1 MTPPW
6 YRAAWAL
13 ARPIAGLAARGDS
26 KLARAARGRLGGA
39 GALAA
44 WATAHRERGR
54 PLVWM
59 HAASVGEGR
68 QAEAILQR
76 LRAARP
82 GWQFVYTFLSPSAER
97 FAATLPVAFAG
108 YVPAD
113 TPGETGRAL
122 DALRPDLLCFSATD
136 VWPELVRQASRRG
149 VRLALVS
156 ANLSATSSRLGTV
169 ARSLL
174 GPAYAAFDRV
184 GAIDDADA
192 ARLVALGV
200 REDRIT
206 VTGDT
211 RHDAAHARAAAVDRT
226 APHLRALA
234 ADGDLRPILVAGST
248 WPADETRLLAAL
260 GRVLGEGTAL
270 RLVLAPHEPT
280 AAHLSGLAESLPL
293 ALGSLVRVRSLSEL
307 EVQLGGGSQPGG
319 SQDVGAR
326 PAGAGWDVCLVDRVG
341 VLADLYAT
349 ATLAY
354 VGGGFGTAGLH
365 SVIEPAA
372 LGVPV
377 LFGPRWQGSR
387 DARLLLDAA
396 GGRSVSDE
404 ATLAAALRHWLHD
417 ETARAAA
424 GAAARAVVDRGQG
437 AAERSV
443 GLLLSLLEPPAD

>member
-6 YRAAWAL
+6 YRVAWAL

-26 KLARAARGRLGGA
+26 KLARAVRGRLGGA
-39 GALAA
+39 GALVA

-54 PLVWM
+54 TLVWM

-68 QAEAILQR
+68 QAEAVIER

-82 GWQFVYTFLSPSAER
+82 GWQFVHTFLSPSAER
-97 FAATLPVAFAG
+97 LAATLPVAFAG
-108 YVPAD
+108 YIPAD
-113 TPGETGRAL
+113 TPGDTGRAL

-136 VWPELVRQASRRG
+136 VWPELVRQAARRG

-156 ANLSATSSRLGTV
+156 ANLAAASSRLGTV
-169 ARSLL
+169 ARSAL

-184 GAIDDADA
+184 GAIAAADA

-211 RHDAAHARAAAVDRT
+211 RHDAAHARASAVDRT
-226 APHLRALA
+226 SPHLRALA
-234 ADGDLRPILVAGST
+234 VDGDPRPILVAGST
-248 WPADETRLLAAL
+248 WPADEARLLAAV
-260 GRVLGEGTAL
+260 GSVLGEGTGL

-280 AAHLSGLAESLPL
+280 AAHLAGLARSL
-293 ALGSLVRVRSLSEL
+293 ALALRAGVRVRSLSDL
-307 EVQLGGGSQPGG
+307 EALLPRGAPPGG
-319 SQDVGAR
+319 AP
-326 PAGAGWDVCLVDRVG
+326 PAGAGWDVCLVDRTG
-341 VLADLYAT
+341 VLADLYA
-349 ATLAY
+349 AAAFAY
-354 VGGGFGTAGLH
+354 VGGGFGRSGLH

-387 DARLLLDAA
+387 DARLLLDAG

-404 ATLAAALRHWLHD
+404 ATLEAALGHWLHD
-417 ETARAAA
+417 ETARTAA

>member
-26 KLARAARGRLGGA
+26 KLARAVRGRLGGA

-44 WATAHRERGR
+44 WAAAHRERGR

-82 GWQFVYTFLSPSAER
+82 GWQVVYTFLSPSAER
-97 FAATLPVAFAG
+97 LAATLPVAFAG

-113 TPGETGRAL
+113 TPEETGRAL
-122 DALRPDLLCFSATD
+122 DAVRPDLLCFSATD

-156 ANLSATSSRLGTV
+156 ANLAAASSRLGTV

-184 GAIDDADA
+184 GTIDDADA

-200 REDRIT
+200 RGDRIT

-211 RHDAAHARAAAVDRT
+211 RHDAAHARATAVDRT
-226 APHLRALA
+226 APHLRTLA
-234 ADGDLRPILVAGST
+234 VDGDLRPILVAGST
-248 WPADETRLLAAL
+248 WPADETRLLAAV
-260 GRVLGEGTAL
+260 GRVLGEGSAL

-280 AAHLSGLAESLPL
+280 AAHLSDLAESLPL
-293 ALGSLVRVRSLSEL
+293 TLGSLVRIRSLSDL
-307 EVQLGGGSQPGG
+307 EAQLRGGAQ
-319 SQDVGAR
+319 
-326 PAGAGWDVCLVDRVG
+326 PAGTGWDVCLVDRVG
-341 VLADLYAT
+341 VLADLYA
-349 ATLAY
+349 AAALAY
-354 VGGGFGTAGLH
+354 VGGGFGRAGLH

-396 GGRSVSDE
+396 GGRSVHDE
-404 ATLAAALRHWLHD
+404 ATLEAALRHWLHD
-417 ETARAAA
+417 ETARTAA
-424 GAAARAVVDRGQG
+424 GAAARAVVDRGRG

-443 GLLLSLLEPPAD
+443 GLLLSLLEPPAA

>member
-6 YRAAWAL
+6 YRVVWAL

-26 KLARAARGRLGGA
+26 KLARAVRGRLGGA

-44 WATAHRERGR
+44 WAAAHRERGC

-68 QAEAILQR
+68 QAEAVLER

-97 FAATLPVAFAG
+97 LATTLPVAFAG
-108 YVPAD
+108 YIPAD
-113 TPGETGRAL
+113 TPGHTGRAL

-156 ANLSATSSRLGTV
+156 ANLAAASSRLGTV
-169 ARSLL
+169 ARLAL
-174 GPAYAAFDRV
+174 GPAYAALDRV

-211 RHDAAHARAAAVDRT
+211 RHDAAHARASAVDR
-226 APHLRALA
+226 ASPHLRALA
-234 ADGDLRPILVAGST
+234 VDGDPRPILVAGST
-248 WPADETRLLAAL
+248 WPADETRLLAAV
-260 GRVLGEGTAL
+260 GSVLGEGTGL

-280 AAHLSGLAESLPL
+280 AAHLAGLAESLPL
-293 ALGSLVRVRSLSEL
+293 ALRAGVRVRSLSDL
-307 EVQLGGGSQPGG
+307 EARLPGG
-319 SQDVGAR
+319 APPAGAP

-341 VLADLYAT
+341 VLADLYA
-349 ATLAY
+349 AAAFAY
-354 VGGGFGTAGLH
+354 VGGGFGRSGLH

-377 LFGPRWQGSR
+377 LFGPRWRESR

-404 ATLAAALRHWLHD
+404 ATLTAALGHWLND
-417 ETARAAA
+417 QTARTAA

-443 GLLLSLLEPPAD
+443 GLLLSLLEPPAGQRL

>member
-26 KLARAARGRLGGA
+26 KLARAVRGRLGGA

-44 WATAHRERGR
+44 WAAAHRQRGR

-68 QAEAILQR
+68 QAEAVLQG

-82 GWQFVYTFLSPSAER
+82 GWQFVHTFVSPSAER

-113 TPGETGRAL
+113 TPGDTGRAL

-156 ANLSATSSRLGTV
+156 ANLAAASSRLGTV
-169 ARSLL
+169 ARALL

-184 GAIDDADA
+184 GAIDSADA

-200 REDRIT
+200 RADRIT

-234 ADGDLRPILVAGST
+234 ADGDSRPILVAGST
-248 WPADETRLLAAL
+248 WPADESRLLTAV
-260 GRVLGEGTAL
+260 GRVLGEGCAL

-293 ALGSLVRVRSLSEL
+293 ALGSGVRIRSLSDL
-307 EVQLGGGSQPGG
+307 EPRLGGSPQSGGPQPGG
-319 SQDVGAR
+319 GQ

-341 VLADLYAT
+341 VLADLYA
-349 ATLAY
+349 AAALAY

-396 GGRSVSDE
+396 GAGSVSDE

-424 GAAARAVVDRGQG
+424 GAAARAVVYRGQG

-443 GLLLSLLEPPAD
+443 GLLLSLLEPPAH

>member
-6 YRAAWAL
+6 YRVAWAL

-26 KLARAARGRLGGA
+26 KLARAVRGRLGGA

-44 WATAHRERGR
+44 WATARRERGR

-68 QAEAILQR
+68 QAEAVIER

-82 GWQFVYTFLSPSAER
+82 DWQFVHTFLSPSAER

-108 YVPAD
+108 YIPAD
-113 TPGETGRAL
+113 TPGDTGRAL
-122 DALRPDLLCFSATD
+122 DAVRPDLLCFSATD

-149 VRLALVS
+149 VQLALVS
-156 ANLSATSSRLGTV
+156 ANLAAASSRLGTV
-169 ARSLL
+169 ARSAL

-184 GAIDDADA
+184 GAIADADA

-211 RHDAAHARAAAVDRT
+211 RHDAAHARASAVDRT

-234 ADGDLRPILVAGST
+234 VDGDPRPILVAGST
-248 WPADETRLLAAL
+248 WPADEARLLAAV
-260 GRVLGEGTAL
+260 RNVLGEGTGL

-280 AAHLSGLAESLPL
+280 AAHLAGLAVSLPL
-293 ALGSLVRVRSLSEL
+293 ALGSGVRVRSLSDL
-307 EVQLGGGSQPGG
+307 EARLPN
-319 SQDVGAR
+319 GATPSGAQ
-326 PAGAGWDVCLVDRVG
+326 PAGARWDVCLVDRVG
-341 VLADLYAT
+341 VLADLYA
-349 ATLAY
+349 AAAFAY
-354 VGGGFGTAGLH
+354 VGGGFGRSGLH

-372 LGVPV
+372 LGVPM

-404 ATLAAALRHWLHD
+404 ATLVAALGHWLND
-417 ETARAAA
+417 ETARTAA

-437 AAERSV
+437 AADRSV
-443 GLLLSLLEPPAD
+443 GLLLSLLEPPAGQRL

>member
-13 ARPIAGLAARGDS
+13 ARPLAGLAARGDS
-26 KLARAARGRLGGA
+26 KLARAVRGRLGGA
-39 GALAA
+39 GALVE
-44 WATAHRERGR
+44 WSMAHRERGR

-68 QAEAILQR
+68 QAEAVLER

-97 FAATLPVAFAG
+97 LAATLPVAFAG

-113 TPGETGRAL
+113 TPGDTGRAL
-122 DALRPDLLCFSATD
+122 DAVRPDLLCFNATD

-156 ANLSATSSRLGTV
+156 ANLAAASSRLGTV

-184 GAIDDADA
+184 GAIDDPDA

-200 REDRIT
+200 REDRII
-206 VTGDT
+206 VTGDA
-211 RHDAAHARAAAVDRT
+211 RHDAAHARARAVDRT

-234 ADGDLRPILVAGST
+234 VDGDPRPILVAGST
-248 WPADETRLLAAL
+248 WPADETRLLPAL
-260 GRVLGEGTAL
+260 GRVLGEGTGL

-280 AAHLSGLAESLPL
+280 AAHLAGLARSLPL
-293 ALGSLVRVRSLSEL
+293 ALGSGVRVRLLSDL
-307 EVQLGGGSQPGG
+307 EAQLRGGTPPA
-319 SQDVGAR
+319 GAQ

-341 VLADLYAT
+341 VLADLYA
-349 ATLAY
+349 AAALAY
-354 VGGGFGTAGLH
+354 VGGGFGRAGLH

-396 GGRSVSDE
+396 GGRSVSDD
-404 ATLAAALRHWLHD
+404 ATLTAALRHWLND
-417 ETARAAA
+417 ETARTAA

-443 GLLLSLLEPPAD
+443 GLLLSLLEPPAQ

>member
-26 KLARAARGRLGGA
+26 KLARAVRGRLGGA

-44 WATAHRERGR
+44 WAAAHRERGR

-76 LRAARP
+76 LRIARP

-97 FAATLPVAFAG
+97 LAATLPVAFAG

-113 TPGETGRAL
+113 TPGDTGRAL
-122 DALRPDLLCFSATD
+122 DAVRPDLLCFSATD

-156 ANLSATSSRLGTV
+156 ANLAAASSRLGTV

-184 GAIDDADA
+184 GAIDDAHA

-200 REDRIT
+200 RKDRIT

-211 RHDAAHARAAAVDRT
+211 RHDAAHARATAVDRT
-226 APHLRALA
+226 VPHLRALA
-234 ADGDLRPILVAGST
+234 VDGDLRPVLVAGST
-248 WPADETRLLAAL
+248 WPADETRLLAAV
-260 GRVLGEGTAL
+260 GRVLGEGSAL

-293 ALGSLVRVRSLSEL
+293 ALGSLVRARSLSDL
-307 EVQLGGGSQPGG
+307 EAQLPGG
-319 SQDVGAR
+319 SPPGGAQ
-326 PAGAGWDVCLVDRVG
+326 PPGAGWDVCLVDRVG
-341 VLADLYAT
+341 VLADLYA
-349 ATLAY
+349 AAALAY
-354 VGGGFGTAGLH
+354 VGGGFGRAGLH

-396 GGRSVSDE
+396 GGRSVSDKT
-404 ATLAAALRHWLHD
+404 TLEAALRHWLHD
-417 ETARAAA
+417 ETARTAA

>member
-1 MTPPW
+1 MTPLW
-6 YRAAWAL
+6 YRAAWTL

-26 KLARAARGRLGGA
+26 KLARAVRGRLGG
-39 GALAA
+39 GAALSA
-44 WATAHRERGR
+44 WAAAHRERGR

-68 QAEAILQR
+68 QAEAVIER

-82 GWQFVYTFLSPSAER
+82 LWQFVHTFLSPSAER

-108 YVPAD
+108 YIPAD
-113 TPGETGRAL
+113 TPGDTGRAL

-156 ANLSATSSRLGTV
+156 ANLAAESSRLGTV
-169 ARSLL
+169 ARSAL

-184 GAIDDADA
+184 GAIADADA

-200 REDRIT
+200 REDSIT

-211 RHDAAHARAAAVDRT
+211 RHDAAHTRASAVDRT
-226 APHLRALA
+226 SPHLRALA
-234 ADGDLRPILVAGST
+234 VDGDSRPILVAGST
-248 WPADETRLLAAL
+248 WPADEARLLAAA
-260 GRVLGEGTAL
+260 GGVLGDGTGL
-270 RLVLAPHEPT
+270 RLVLAPHEPA
-280 AAHLSGLAESLPL
+280 AAHLAGLAGSLPL
-293 ALGSLVRVRSLSEL
+293 ALGSGVRVRLLSDL
-307 EVQLGGGSQPGG
+307 EARSARGTPPA
-319 SQDVGAR
+319 GAR

-341 VLADLYAT
+341 VLADLYA
-349 ATLAY
+349 AAAVAY
-354 VGGGFGTAGLH
+354 VGGGFGRAGLH

-387 DARLLLDAA
+387 DARLLLAAA

-404 ATLAAALRHWLHD
+404 AALEAALGHWLND
-417 ETARAAA
+417 ETARTAA

-443 GLLLSLLEPPAD
+443 GLLLSLLEPPAG

>member
-26 KLARAARGRLGGA
+26 KLARAVRGRLGGA

-44 WATAHRERGR
+44 WAPAHRERGR

-68 QAEAILQR
+68 QAEAVLQR

-82 GWQFVYTFLSPSAER
+82 GWQVVYTFLSPSAER
-97 FAATLPVAFAG
+97 LAATLPVAFAG

-122 DALRPDLLCFSATD
+122 DAVRPDLLCFSATD

-156 ANLSATSSRLGTV
+156 ANLAAASSRLGPV

-211 RHDAAHARAAAVDRT
+211 RHDAAHARATAVDRT
-226 APHLRALA
+226 APHLRALEV
-234 ADGDLRPILVAGST
+234 DGDLRPILVAGST
-248 WPADETRLLAAL
+248 WPADETRLLAAV

-293 ALGSLVRVRSLSEL
+293 ALGSGVHVRSLSDL
-307 EVQLGGGSQPGG
+307 EARLRADAPPA
-319 SQDVGAR
+319 GAQ
-326 PAGAGWDVCLVDRVG
+326 PAGAGWDVCLVDRTG
-341 VLADLYAT
+341 VLADLYA
-349 ATLAY
+349 AAALAY
-354 VGGGFGTAGLH
+354 VGGGFGRAGLH

-387 DARLLLDAA
+387 DARLLLEAA
-396 GGRSVSDE
+396 GGRSVSGEVTLE
-404 ATLAAALRHWLHD
+404 ATLRHWLHD
-417 ETARAAA
+417 ETARTAA
-424 GAAARAVVDRGQG
+424 GAAARAVVDRGRG